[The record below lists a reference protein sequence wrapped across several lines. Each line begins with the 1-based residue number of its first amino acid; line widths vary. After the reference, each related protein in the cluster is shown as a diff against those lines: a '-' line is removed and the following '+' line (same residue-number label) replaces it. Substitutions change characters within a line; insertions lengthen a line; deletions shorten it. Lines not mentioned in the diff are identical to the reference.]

1 VGLFTGIAMP
11 RSGCSRTTL
20 KQFAK
25 QPNIWRDT
33 VPDTLGIKKIKV
45 LSPTA
50 KLGPIG
56 PAGPLGS
63 AVPRPSVDPLTGRL
77 DPATAAPADVTI
89 KAPTAKALNS
99 AKPEKS
105 KTAKVR
111 VKTVKSKAPNTKQT
125 PAAKAGA
132 APKTFL
138 PKPVAGS
145 AGFDQGAQTMP
156 AAPAAAPAMPALNG
170 PGPELLG

>member
-1 VGLFTGIAMP
+1 V
-11 RSGCSRTTL
+11 
-20 KQFAK
+20 
-25 QPNIWRDT
+25 QP
-33 VPDTLGIKKIKV
+33 TLGIKKIKV

-56 PAGPLGS
+56 PAPGPLGS
-63 AVPRPSVDPLTGRL
+63 AAPRPSVDPLTGRL
-77 DPATAAPADVTI
+77 DPATAAPADVNI
-89 KAPTAKALNS
+89 KAPTAKALSS
-99 AKPEKS
+99 AKPAKT
-105 KTAKVR
+105 KTAKVK

-156 AAPAAAPAMPALNG
+156 AAPAPATAPAMPALNG
-170 PGPELLG
+170 PGPEPLG